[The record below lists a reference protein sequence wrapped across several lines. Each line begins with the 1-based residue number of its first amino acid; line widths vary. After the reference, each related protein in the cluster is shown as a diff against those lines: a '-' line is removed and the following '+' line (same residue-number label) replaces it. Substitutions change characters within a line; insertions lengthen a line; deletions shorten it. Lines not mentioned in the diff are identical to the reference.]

1 MKTVDELIK
10 TCRSL
15 WHQCLSEPAAA
26 VGLLCDT
33 VWQRSD
39 TAANLCC
46 WYLVTP
52 REERTVFASGFYSRS
67 DFPGLRV
74 HPQRDVKLT
83 LRIRQWRDCV
93 CVCVHVANTQW
104 HYLLARDDNKCLRI
118 LQMRLQLLA
127 NNKGIHEFHC
137 WWLGNMDS
145 PRAGSLCSF
154 PVSSRVTAWWDCLPQ
169 SRWAVR
175 VIYHMAL
182 SRSKEDDF
190 PKQLF
195 PDSNFANPPCPRRLY
210 YLGKV
215 RELWGKER
223 SAQFP
228 DWGQPPEMRRPC
240 VFARSW
246 SWNPQE

>member
-46 WYLVTP
+46 WYLVTS

-83 LRIRQWRDCV
+83 LRVRQWRDSSV
-93 CVCVHVANTQW
+93 CVCT
-104 HYLLARDDNKCLRI
+104 LLTLN
-118 LQMRLQLLA
+118 
-127 NNKGIHEFHC
+127 GIISLHEMITNVCVFC
-137 WWLGNMDS
+137 
-145 PRAGSLCSF
+145 RCVCSF
-154 PVSSRVTAWWDCLPQ
+154 QQIIKECMNSTAGDLVTWILHVQDHFVPFLWVVGWLPGGIAYLSPGEQ
-169 SRWAVR
+169 S
-175 VIYHMAL
+175 
-182 SRSKEDDF
+182 E
-190 PKQLF
+190 
-195 PDSNFANPPCPRRLY
+195 
-210 YLGKV
+210 
-215 RELWGKER
+215 
-223 SAQFP
+223 
-228 DWGQPPEMRRPC
+228 
-240 VFARSW
+240 
-246 SWNPQE
+246 